1 MKDVKIV
8 FDYIRNSGVSLP
20 MVIFIDDLD
29 RCSPDKVANVMAAV
43 NLFLGGQFIYDCMFI
58 MGVDAE
64 IIAAALE
71 DAHSKIIAQLSGLS
85 LGAPLGWRFMDKFVQ
100 LPIAIPPPEQED
112 IHRYIEDL
120 LELDEA
126 QQLKRKKINEIAD
139 KVETKLTSNSDVNQI
154 ADETTMEY
162 HISDKAE
169 CDLLGHE
176 LEKKRRR
183 KELDKK
189 IDDYSDLDEGVRGL
203 MRDTTSAF
211 SNNPR
216 DLKRFM
222 NVFRFDYFL
231 LLARQNRGLN
241 VPSNSQLARWIA
253 LTLKW
258 PEFAR

>member
-1 MKDVKIV
+1 M
-8 FDYIRNSGVSLP
+8 
-20 MVIFIDDLD
+20 
-29 RCSPDKVANVMAAV
+29 
-43 NLFLGGQFIYDCMFI
+43 
-58 MGVDAE
+58 
-64 IIAAALE
+64 
-71 DAHSKIIAQLSGLS
+71 
-85 LGAPLGWRFMDKFVQ
+85 
-100 LPIAIPPPEQED
+100 
-112 IHRYIEDL
+112 
-120 LELDEA
+120 
-126 QQLKRKKINEIAD
+126 
-139 KVETKLTSNSDVNQI
+139 TSNSDVNQI

-169 CDLLGHE
+169 RDLLGHE

-183 KELDKK
+183 KEMDKK

-241 VPSNSQLARWIA
+241 VPSNSQLARWIT

-258 PEFAR
+258 PELARWIQGRYNPTEYGREFAKRIYWVNPRKIKRYRNYR